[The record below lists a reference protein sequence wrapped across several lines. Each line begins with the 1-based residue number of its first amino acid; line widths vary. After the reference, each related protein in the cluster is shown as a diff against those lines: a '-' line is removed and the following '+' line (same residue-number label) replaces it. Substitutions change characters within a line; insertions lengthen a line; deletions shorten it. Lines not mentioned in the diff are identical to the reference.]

1 MRHFT
6 CGLALK
12 RLDGIKFKSFKVDWC
27 LLMLIIGISE
37 ASLRPRTLSVIFKW
51 MVTFNNVLLK

>member
-1 MRHFT
+1 MGHFT

-12 RLDGIKFKSFKVDWC
+12 CLDGIKFKSFKVDWC

-37 ASLRPRTLSVIFKW
+37 ASLRPKTLGVIS
-51 MVTFNNVLLK
+51 